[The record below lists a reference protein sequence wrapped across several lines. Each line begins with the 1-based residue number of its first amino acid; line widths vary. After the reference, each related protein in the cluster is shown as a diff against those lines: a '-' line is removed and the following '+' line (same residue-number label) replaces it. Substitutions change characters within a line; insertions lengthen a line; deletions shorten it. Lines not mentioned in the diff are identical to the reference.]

1 MAKAEGRP
9 PRPERGPDRRV
20 LLVTGGAGF
29 IGSNLVRWLLARYP
43 EVRIINLDKLTYAGN
58 LENLRDV
65 EANPRYEFIRG
76 DIRDRDLV
84 RTILPRVWGVV
95 HLAAET
101 HVDRSILDA
110 GEFVLTDVYGS
121 FVLFEALRLA
131 PQVEAFIHV
140 STDEVYGSREE
151 GFFSEEDPLEPS
163 SPYSASKAGAD
174 RLARAYNITYGLP
187 IVILRPSNN
196 YGPFQYPE
204 KFIPLFTTHAL
215 EGRTLPLYGDGR
227 QVRDWLHVEDHCRAI
242 DLVLRRGLPG
252 EVFNVAANN
261 EVPNIEVARRIVNQL
276 GQPESLIKTVP
287 DRPGHDRRYALD
299 CRRIHELG
307 WRPEV
312 SFEEGLAATV
322 RWYEAHPAWWKAI
335 KEKSG
340 EFKSFYD
347 MNYKDR
353 R

>member
-1 MAKAEGRP
+1 MADAAAA
-9 PRPERGPDRRV
+9 RPERSLAEGS

-29 IGSNLVRWLLARYP
+29 IGSNLIRWLLGRYP
-43 EVRIINLDKLTYAGN
+43 RLRIINLDKLTYAGN

-65 EANPRYEFIRG
+65 ESDPRYEFVKG

-84 RTILPRVWGVV
+84 RTLLPRVRAVV

-121 FVLFEALRLA
+121 FVLLEALREA
-131 PQVEAFIHV
+131 RDVELFVHV

-151 GFFSEEDPLEPS
+151 GFFLETDPLEPS

-174 RLARAYNITYGLP
+174 RLAHAYRVTYGLP
-187 IVILRPSNN
+187 VVILRPSNN

-204 KFIPLFTTHAL
+204 KFIPLFATNAL
-215 EGRTLPLYGDGR
+215 EGKSLPLYGDGR

-242 DLVLRRGLPG
+242 DIVLRRGRPG
-252 EVFNVAANN
+252 DVFNVAADN
-261 EVPNIEVARRIVNQL
+261 EVPNIEVARRIVGL
-276 GQPESLIKTVP
+276 LEKPEDLIKLVR
-287 DRPGHDRRYALD
+287 DRPGHDRRYAID
-299 CRRIHELG
+299 CRRIHALG

-312 SFEEGLAATV
+312 PFQDGLAATV
-322 RWYEAHPAWWKAI
+322 RWYREHPGWWRAI
-335 KEKSG
+335 KDKSR
-340 EFKSFYD
+340 EYKSFYD
-347 MNYKDR
+347 AQYKDR